1 MNTRICADSTCDLTP
16 ELTAQYGVVI
26 TPLYVSMGDQ
36 SFKDGEGC
44 TAKDIF
50 AYYDRT
56 KKLCTTAAVTIGD
69 YIDVF
74 SRELR
79 THDEIVHFTI
89 SSDMSACYQNA
100 VEAAGEF
107 GGRVFVVDSR
117 NLSTGIGQLALDAA
131 VMAREGAS
139 GAEIFERMERQ
150 KEKLNVSFVI
160 DTLEYLHKGGRC
172 SGVAALGA
180 NLLRLKPMIE
190 VTGGLM
196 GVGKK
201 YRGSLEKSVL
211 SYVTER
217 IGDGSGADLRRVFI
231 TDSGVSDEL
240 AESVREILSGVGFL
254 EILRTP
260 TGGTIASHCGP
271 GTLGILYYNQ

>member
-26 TPLYVSMGDQ
+26 TPLYVSMGDR

-44 TAKDIF
+44 SAQDIF
-50 AYYDRT
+50 DYYDRT

-74 SRELR
+74 SRELK

-89 SSDMSACYQNA
+89 SSDMSGCYQNA

-107 GGRVFVVDSR
+107 GGRVHVVDSR
-117 NLSTGIGQLALDAA
+117 NLSTGIGQLVLDAA

-139 GAEIFERMERQ
+139 GTEIFERMERQ

-180 NLLRLKPMIE
+180 NFLRLKPMIE
-190 VTGGLM
+190 VTDGLM

-201 YRGSLEKSVL
+201 YRGSLEKAVI

-217 IGDGSGADLRRVFI
+217 IGDGSGADLRRIFI
-231 TDSGVSDEL
+231 TDTGVSDEL
-240 AESVREILSGVGFL
+240 AESVREILAKAGFR
-254 EILRTP
+254 EILRTQ

-271 GTLGILYYNQ
+271 GTLGILYYNK

>member
-1 MNTRICADSTCDLTP
+1 MRLTGT
-16 ELTAQYGVVI
+16 LCHTAGVN
-26 TPLYVSMGDQ
+26 VS
-36 SFKDGEGC
+36 
-44 TAKDIF
+44 
-50 AYYDRT
+50 
-56 KKLCTTAAVTIGD
+56 D
-69 YIDVF
+69 YITFFGEQLETYDAV
-74 SRELR
+74 
-79 THDEIVHFTI
+79 IHFTI
-89 SSDMSACYQNA
+89 SSDMSSCYQNA
-100 VEAAGEF
+100 CIAAQDYPGK
-107 GGRVFVVDSR
+107 VFPVDSR
-117 NLSTGIGQLALDAA
+117 NLSTGIGHLVLDAA
-131 VMAREGAS
+131 DMAREGAS
-139 GAEIFERMERQ
+139 GAEIFERMERM

-190 VTGGLM
+190 VSGGLM

-231 TDSGVSDEL
+231 TDSGVSDALRER
-240 AESVREILSGVGFL
+240 VREILADAGFR